1 MAVLIGSS
9 VFITAERRG
18 LVVSNLLDFLP
29 NEPSALATIVASEL
43 LFGVHRADSQARRVR
58 REAFV
63 EAILANFM
71 VMPFDLPTAR
81 LHALLGSDLLS
92 AGRRIGDHDRIIAAT
107 ALAHGYDVLT
117 DNPHDFD
124 PVPGLVVRRPNW

>member
-1 MAVLIGSS
+1 MAVLIESS

-18 LVVSNLLDFLP
+18 LVVSDLLNVLP
-29 NEPSALATIVASEL
+29 NEPSALSAIVASEL
-43 LFGVHRADSQARRVR
+43 LFGVHRADSPARRAR

-63 EAILANFM
+63 ETILAAFT
-71 VMPFDLPTAR
+71 VLTFDLPIAR

-92 AGRRIGDHDRIIAAT
+92 AGRPIGDHDRIIAAT

-117 DNPHDFD
+117 DNPSDFVG
-124 PVPGLVVRRPNW
+124 VPGLGVRRPNW